1 MLIRIVYTEGF
12 NHLLSEHLKD
22 YGTFVFVKRYFM
34 YCYKGNFQQT
44 QGKEVKKMVKIPTR
58 EEAMALL
65 KKYNQ
70 NEALIKHALAVEA
83 VMVHFAKKLNEKDI
97 EKWSV
102 VGLAHDLD
110 YEKYPE
116 QHCAKTKEILTDED
130 WPEDYIRAIVSH
142 GWKICSDVEP
152 VEMMEKVLY
161 TIDELTG
168 LIVATVLMR
177 PGKSILDLKTSSVRK
192 KYKNKNF
199 AAGVDRQIIE
209 EGAAMLGMELN
220 KIIEESIK
228 GMQAAADDLG
238 LRGEL

>member
-1 MLIRIVYTEGF
+1 MAKV
-12 NHLLSEHLKD
+12 
-22 YGTFVFVKRYFM
+22 
-34 YCYKGNFQQT
+34 
-44 QGKEVKKMVKIPTR
+44 PTR

-70 NEALIKHALAVEA
+70 SDALIKHALAVEA
-83 VMVHFAKKLNEKDI
+83 VMGYFAEKYGEEDL
-97 EKWSV
+97 EKWRV
-102 VGLAHDLD
+102 IGLVHDLD

-116 QHCAKTKEILTDED
+116 EHCTKTKEILRAEG

-152 VEMMEKVLY
+152 VEKMEKVLY

-168 LIVATVLMR
+168 LIVASVLMR
-177 PGKSILDLKTSSVRK
+177 PSKSVLDLTVSSLKK

-209 EGAAMLGMELN
+209 DGAAMLGMDLTE
-220 KIIEESIK
+220 IMEETIRA
-228 GMQAAADDLG
+228 MQASAEELDLKG
-238 LRGEL
+238 SL